1 MGRVI
6 AVANQK
12 GGVGKTTT
20 VLNLGAAL
28 AEKGKRVIMV
38 DLDPQGALTAA
49 TGLDPYHVS
58 PSSQTLIS
66 REEVRVSAVARPLGT
81 NQWIVPANVNLS
93 AVEYQLP
100 KQNHRNQRLR
110 EKLKPIRGQLDFVLI
125 DTPPSLGL
133 LTTNALVAADELLIP
148 VQCQYLAMRGVRALL
163 ETVWLIHERLHP
175 DLQLLGLLP
184 TMYDPNSPHARE
196 VVREMRAVFGQ
207 KVFQTI
213 IALEE
218 AVAVSPAA
226 RKSVVD
232 FRPSSRAAEAYRR
245 LAQEICG
252 D

>member
-28 AEKGKRVIMV
+28 AERGMRVLLV

-49 TGLDPYHVS
+49 SGLDPYHVS
-58 PSSQTLIS
+58 PSAQTLLS
-66 REEVRVSAVARPLGT
+66 RAEVGVNAVARPLGP
-81 NQWIVPANVNLS
+81 NQWIVPASVNLS

-100 KQNHRNQRLR
+100 TQNHRNQRLR
-110 EKLKPIRGQLDFVLI
+110 DKLQPVRQRLDFVLI

-175 DLQLLGLLP
+175 DLKFLGILP
-184 TMYDPNSPHARE
+184 TMFDPNSAHARE
-196 VVREMRAVFGQ
+196 VVRELRTVFDQ
-207 KVFQTI
+207 KVFRTVV
-213 IALEE
+213 AVDE

-226 RKSVVD
+226 RQSVVE
-232 FRPSSRAAEAYRR
+232 FRPHSRAAQAYRQ
-245 LAQEICG
+245 LAEEICHE
-252 D
+252 